1 MNLLQQEIS
10 HVLNII
16 VVNNPKDWQL
26 KLDDTEIVSAKN
38 YLTDSR
44 FAEMRNARVFN
55 LCRSYRYQGLGY
67 YVSLLAEA
75 RGQRVIPNTIT
86 IQDIKLQSIPKIISQ
101 ELDELIQKSLSK
113 LRSDKFTLSV
123 YFGKNIAQ
131 QYDLLSKQLY
141 NLLQAPLFKVQFV
154 FNKKWTIQTINMI
167 PLSEIP
173 EHHQPYFLE
182 FAKSYFAKKRF
193 HNTKMQKTLYD
204 LAILVNPEEKTPPS
218 YKKAMKRFIDAAE
231 DIGFR
236 TKIITRDDI
245 ARIPEFDAL
254 FIRETT
260 QVNHHTYRAARR
272 AAAEGLVVIDDPKSI
287 LRCANKV
294 YLAELLTKAKIN
306 TPKTLIV
313 HKDNRQLI
321 EQELGLPCVLKL
333 PEAAFSKGVV
343 KVSNP
348 EALEKALDEY
358 LAQSDLIIAQ
368 QYVPTDFD
376 WRIGIMDKK
385 PLFACKY
392 HMAKNHWQIYNWQ
405 GKKSDTT
412 GMADTL
418 PIYQVPDNVVSTAL
432 KAANLIGD
440 SLYGVDL
447 KQIGDKVMVIEI
459 NDNPSIETGFEDA
472 VLGDALY
479 TTIMQSILHRIEA
492 KKK

>member
-1 MNLLQQEIS
+1 M
-10 HVLNII
+10 LNII

-26 KLDDTEIVSAKN
+26 TLTDTEVVSAKN

-75 RGQRVIPNTIT
+75 RGQRVIPSTTT
-86 IQDIKLQSIPKIISQ
+86 IQDLKLQSIPRIISQ
-101 ELDELIQKSLSK
+101 ELEDLIQKSLSK
-113 LRSDKFTLSV
+113 LKSDKFTLSV
-123 YFGKNIAQ
+123 YFGKNVAQ
-131 QYDLLSKQLY
+131 QYEILSKQLY
-141 NLLQAPLFKVQFV
+141 NILQAPLFKVQFV
-154 FNKKWTIQTINMI
+154 FNKKWSIQTINTI
-167 PLSEIP
+167 PLNEIP
-173 EHHQPYFLE
+173 EHHRPYFLE

-218 YKKAMKRFIDAAE
+218 NKRAMKRFIDAAE
-231 DIGFR
+231 DVGFR
-236 TKIITRDDI
+236 TKIITKDDI

-260 QVNHHTYRAARR
+260 QVNHHTYRTARR

-313 HKDNRQLI
+313 HKDNRDLV

-333 PEAAFSKGVV
+333 PEAAFSQGVV
-343 KVSNP
+343 KVSSS
-348 EALEKALDEY
+348 EALQKALDDY
-358 LAQSDLIIAQ
+358 LAHSDLIIAQ
-368 QYVPTDFD
+368 QYTPTDFD

-405 GKKSDTT
+405 GKKTDTT

-418 PIYQVPDNVVSTAL
+418 AIDKVPEAVITTAL

-447 KQIGDKVMVIEI
+447 KQIGDKVMIIEV
-459 NDNPSIETGFEDA
+459 NDNPSVDTGVEDE

-479 TTIMQSILHRIEA
+479 ATIMKSILNRIEA